1 MSARREVISAGMFE
15 SDVIR
20 RVDQENVGSQTPR
33 GWNPESFAREQ
44 IQGLVRTVFLSNA
57 MLPVRQV
64 VFSAVEAETDVRSIC
79 RQVGEALVAETTGTV
94 AVMGGFPRLVHD
106 VEKQDADNQEMPEE
120 GSRPGSIPPLRRI
133 ATRVRGNLWLVPGAA
148 SDGGRL
154 TTASLHSYLG
164 ELRRE
169 FEYSIVEAQP
179 AGEANETTA
188 MAQFADGIILVLSAK
203 NTRRVTARKVA
214 QALDGAQ
221 ARVLGTVLTDRE
233 FPIPERLYRRL

>member
-15 SDVIR
+15 SADVMR
-20 RVDQENVGSQTPR
+20 SVEQENVSQTPR
-33 GWNPESFAREQ
+33 GWSPEIFAREQ
-44 IQGLVRTVFLSNA
+44 ILGLVRRVFLSNA

-79 RQVGEALVAETTGTV
+79 RQVGEALVSETTGTV
-94 AVMGGFPRLVHD
+94 AVMGGFPRLVQTA
-106 VEKQDADNQEMPEE
+106 ENQDAENQEMPAE
-120 GSRPGSIPPLRRI
+120 GSRPGSTPLRRI
-133 ATRVRGNLWLVPGAA
+133 ATRARGNLWLVPGAA
-148 SDGGRL
+148 SDEHRL
-154 TTASLHSYLG
+154 TTASLHSYLA

-179 AGEANETTA
+179 AGESNETTA
-188 MAQFADGIILVLSAK
+188 MAQFADGVILVLSAR

-221 ARVLGTVLTDRE
+221 VRLLGTVLTDRE